1 VIGRLSGIYV
11 HPIKSCR
18 AISCDTATVSTIG
31 LDGDRVWQVV
41 NDEGRGLTQRQHRV
55 LATVQPDLREDG
67 GLTLT
72 APDRPTIEIG
82 PPGASSTTVKSH
94 FRVPVAAWDADDE
107 AAAWFSDLTGEAVRL
122 VAMVDGQGWRL
133 PDDLDIFAQNA
144 PFSDA
149 APVLVTA
156 DSSLTWLRD
165 RASEPFGMDRFRPNL
180 VVSDTAPW
188 EEDTWRTFIVG
199 DVELRSA
206 APWPRCEIPQ
216 IDQTSGDRHREPAR
230 VLKRHRWCTE
240 APTFAGGFRRI
251 LEGSALFGIGC
262 AISPPGATVR
272 VGDEVTITATAPP
285 VLAAP
290 SDALGQVIT

>member
-1 VIGRLSGIYV
+1 VTGRLSGIYV

-18 AISCDTATVSTIG
+18 AVACDTATVSTIG
-31 LDGDRVWQVV
+31 LQGDRIWQVV

-55 LATVQPDLREDG
+55 LATVQPELRDDG
-67 GLTLT
+67 GLRLT
-72 APDRPTIEIG
+72 APDRPTVEIG
-82 PPGASSTTVKSH
+82 PPGARSTTVKSH
-94 FRVPVAAWDADDE
+94 FRVPVQAWDAGDE
-107 AAAWFSDLTGEAVRL
+107 AAAWFTDLTGEAVRL
-122 VAMVDGQGWRL
+122 VAMVEAGWRL
-133 PDDLDIFAQNA
+133 PDDLDIFGQNA

-180 VVSDTAPW
+180 VVSDTAAW
-188 EEDTWRTFIVG
+188 EEDTWRSFTVG

-216 IDQTSGDRHREPAR
+216 IDQTTGDRHREPAK

-240 APTFAGGFRRI
+240 APTIAGGFRRI
-251 LEGSALFGIGC
+251 VEGNALFGIGC
-262 AISPPGATVR
+262 AIGPPGATLR
-272 VGDEVTITATAPP
+272 VGDEVAVTTTAPP
-285 VLAAP
+285 VLAMPPDEAE
-290 SDALGQVIT
+290 QTHT